1 MPSHHDFFI
10 TVSVRR
16 RRVRLHIGG
25 SDEAAGATPVARVS
39 MASIA
44 AAGAA
49 AAAIGVWYSQRRAP
63 QLSEFTEPPK
73 TWGDAVLRLHEVV
86 RVSWKEALSK
96 LGIWRL
102 DHLLAIRH
110 LSSRDLSVEIAEE
123 IKTHGVLVE
132 VRATRAPSPPPA
144 RASLGRIR
152 GRHGTLRALTTRV
165 RFPRPL

>member
-1 MPSHHDFFI
+1 MNI
-10 TVSVRR
+10 R
-16 RRVRLHIGG
+16 G

-123 IKTHGVLVE
+123 IKAHGVLVE
-132 VRATRAPSPPPA
+132 VRATRAPSPPP